1 MAATMGDDD
10 MHASKIVASAA
21 EAAAA
26 ATGMAAVATLLSG
39 RRRAMEEVS
48 RVTFVTST
56 ATTTGTTVPLSPF
69 EIFARASQSA
79 KKIFDTPEL
88 LEAVMSCITDIATL
102 FKLRRVS
109 KTFKRTI
116 HGSVKVKQRMFLQ
129 AHRRRPEQR
138 LKDFAELNPL
148 PKDPRL
154 TPGPLK
160 HFDFERCHVTGTS
173 ALLECDCATYYR
185 EWDWESI
192 DSFLISAD
200 FQLNESDDEPAKQL
214 WESMRIMNVAVA
226 LRIRFGDFIRDSL
239 LDPFGEE
246 IALPRDS
253 TMGDL
258 LRALCIYRDAVVR
271 AYINTT
277 RRRVANR

>member
-1 MAATMGDDD
+1 MAANMGDDD
-10 MHASKIVASAA
+10 MHASKIVASAGAMATAASQMSAPAA
-21 EAAAA
+21 EVAAA

-79 KKIFDTPEL
+79 NKVFDTPEL

-116 HGSVKVKQRMFLQ
+116 HGSVKIKERMFLQ

-154 TPGPLK
+154 TPRPLK

-173 ALLECDCATYYR
+173 ALLGCDCATYYR
-185 EWDWESI
+185 EWD
-192 DSFLISAD
+192 
-200 FQLNESDDEPAKQL
+200 
-214 WESMRIMNVAVA
+214 
-226 LRIRFGDFIRDSL
+226 
-239 LDPFGEE
+239 
-246 IALPRDS
+246 
-253 TMGDL
+253 
-258 LRALCIYRDAVVR
+258 
-271 AYINTT
+271 
-277 RRRVANR
+277 